1 MKMAPGPELV
11 LQSYGS
17 FFCHKNGNEKEEC
30 EFCLLEGSLFFL
42 GGNCLVPRIEKSAI
56 LVHDWNR
63 DCSVCYGHSRFWC
76 MFYKYRTKLTFK
88 ALTCRNQ
95 YVYKNNK
102 DNRQFYWLQLPDNQ
116 FYFCKKL
123 IFQWNLIGIPDH
135 MYILS
140 IADTDMKHVAIFE
153 HSLLKVYWMRT

>member
-1 MKMAPGPELV
+1 MEAFSVIKMAMKKRNASSACLKVLYFFSVVIVWFHEL
-11 LQSYGS
+11 
-17 FFCHKNGNEKEEC
+17 K
-30 EFCLLEGSLFFL
+30 
-42 GGNCLVPRIEKSAI
+42 KSAI

-123 IFQWNLIGIPDH
+123 IFQRNLIGIPDH